1 MKKKVRLLGRY
12 ALLYCILF
20 GVTVG
25 LIAVAAMPDWL
36 ARAGGCVGAG
46 WWAYRLVGLSM
57 VRAARRVQ
65 K

>member
-1 MKKKVRLLGRY
+1 MKKQLRLAGRY

-46 WWAYRLVGLSM
+46 WWAYRLVGRS
-57 VRAARRVQ
+57 VERTARKVQ